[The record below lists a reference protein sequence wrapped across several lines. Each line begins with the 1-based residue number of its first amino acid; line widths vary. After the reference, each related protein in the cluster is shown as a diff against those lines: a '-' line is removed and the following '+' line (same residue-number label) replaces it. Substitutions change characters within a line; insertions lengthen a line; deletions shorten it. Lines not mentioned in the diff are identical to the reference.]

1 MLRIASADH
10 VDDLVVNHARKDV
23 LRISADDTIADA
35 LRQAQ
40 QSDTS
45 GRIVYFYV
53 VDEQERLQGVLPTRR
68 LLLNPPD
75 TCIADI
81 MEPKVIALPAT
92 ATLVEACELFMTHRL
107 LALPVVDREQ
117 RLLGVVDVELYT
129 DKLSDLVR
137 WKESADVF
145 QLIGV
150 RLEQVRRVTAAAAF
164 RGRFPWLT
172 CNLISGLACAFLAAS
187 YQGILN
193 QVILLATFIPII
205 LTLAESVSMQSLT
218 LALQYQAAGPW
229 QWGTAWRAFRRES
242 IISLLLGMAG
252 GAVVGAV
259 VWAWQRQPAVAAAI
273 AAAICA
279 SVMVDGVLGLC
290 VPMALRILRRDPK
303 FASGPIALAITD
315 FATLSCYFSLATWGL
330 S

>member
-1 MLRIASADH
+1 MLRMATVDH
-10 VDDLVVNHARKDV
+10 VDDLVVNYARRDV
-23 LRISADDTIADA
+23 LRISAGDTIHDA
-35 LRQAQ
+35 LDRAQ
-40 QSDTS
+40 HGSLG

-53 VDEQERLQGVLPTRR
+53 VDDQDRLQGVLPTRR

-75 TCIADI
+75 TRIAEI
-81 MEPKVIALPAT
+81 MEPNVITLPST

-107 LALPVVDREQ
+107 LALPVVDRER
-117 RLLGVVDVELYT
+117 RLLGVVDVEIYT

-145 QLIGV
+145 QRIGV
-150 RLEQVRRVTAAAAF
+150 RLEQVRRVAAAAAF

-172 CNLISGLACAFLAAS
+172 CNILSGLACALLATHFE
-187 YQGILN
+187 GILN
-193 QVILLATFIPII
+193 QAIVLATFIPII

-218 LALQYQAAGPW
+218 LALQCQAAGPW
-229 QWGTAWRAFRRES
+229 QWATAWRAIRRES

-252 GAVVGAV
+252 GGVVGAV
-259 VWAWQRQPAVAAAI
+259 VWSWQREPAVAVVI
-273 AAAICA
+273 ATAICA
-279 SVMVDGVLGLC
+279 SMVVAGLLGLG
-290 VPMALRILRRDPK
+290 VPMTLRVLRRDPK

-315 FATLSCYFSLATWGL
+315 FATLSAYFVLATWGL